1 MRVQEEAQDFTIN
14 MSNQRYW
21 TKPIQRYIDELVE
34 EGETHRGLH
43 FNMRWMGSMVA
54 DVYRLLIS
62 GGIFLYPWDSSVPGR
77 PGKLRLLYEVN
88 PISFVIEQAGGVST
102 TGIARTMEI
111 DAREPAPT
119 VSGDHGLEE
128 GGGARHRLPPGGG
141 RPAGG
146 GRRRRGRRKQARQR
160 RRTAMQLKIMGLILA
175 GGKGTRLH
183 PLTRERAKPAV
194 PFGGKYRIVDFVLSN
209 FINSGIYS
217 IYVLVQFRSQSLLQ
231 HLHDGWQ
238 FGGMLNEQFI
248 IPVPAQMRTPGES
261 WYRGTAD
268 AVRQNANLIEQ
279 SRPDLVALFGADH
292 IYLMDVRQMIEFHV
306 REEGRHSDRGA
317 FRWTRSTPRISA
329 SSRSTTEGRIKA
341 FIEKDPDAPTMP
353 GDPTQVLASM
363 GNYIFNHRPLLEM
376 VGADARNETS
386 SHDFGKDILPALIG
400 QIDMFAYDF
409 QTNRV
414 PGDPVERAPYWRD
427 VGTLDAYYE
436 ASMDMRAID
445 PPLNLF
451 NRDWPVRTASFPSPP
466 AKFAFDE
473 DGRRGQAI
481 DSIVSGGCIISGA
494 TIRRSVLGR
503 WVYVHSRATVEDS
516 VLFDNVDIG
525 RGARIRNAILEK
537 NARIPENAVI
547 GYDAEEDAKTY
558 QVTESGIV
566 VIGGERTPVGLSS
579 LNI

>member
-1 MRVQEEAQDFTIN
+1 
-14 MSNQRYW
+14 
-21 TKPIQRYIDELVE
+21 
-34 EGETHRGLH
+34 
-43 FNMRWMGSMVA
+43 
-54 DVYRLLIS
+54 
-62 GGIFLYPWDSSVPGR
+62 
-77 PGKLRLLYEVN
+77 
-88 PISFVIEQAGGVST
+88 
-102 TGIARTMEI
+102 
-111 DAREPAPT
+111 
-119 VSGDHGLEE
+119 
-128 GGGARHRLPPGGG
+128 
-141 RPAGG
+141 
-146 GRRRRGRRKQARQR
+146 
-160 RRTAMQLKIMGLILA
+160 MQLKIMGLILA
-175 GGKGTRLH
+175 GGKGSRLQ

-194 PFGGKYRIVDFVLSN
+194 PFGGKYRIIDFVLSN
-209 FINSGIYS
+209 FINSGIHS

-231 HLHDGWQ
+231 HLNEGWT

-248 IPVPAQMRTPGES
+248 IPVPAQMRTPGET

-268 AVRQNANLIEQ
+268 AVHQNANLIEQ
-279 SRPDLVALFGADH
+279 SRPDIVTLFGADH
-292 IYLMDVRQMIEFHV
+292 IYLMDVRQMIEAHV
-306 REEGRHSDRGA
+306 RRKAGVSIAALPVDKKYAKDFGVLEVDED
-317 FRWTRSTPRISA
+317 
-329 SSRSTTEGRIKA
+329 GRIKA

-353 GDPTQVLASM
+353 GDPTKVLASM
-363 GNYIFNHRPLLEM
+363 GNYIFNTDLLLEM

-386 SHDFGKDILPALIG
+386 SHDFGKDILPGLIG

-445 PPLNLF
+445 PPLNIF

-537 NARIPENAVI
+537 NARIPENAFI